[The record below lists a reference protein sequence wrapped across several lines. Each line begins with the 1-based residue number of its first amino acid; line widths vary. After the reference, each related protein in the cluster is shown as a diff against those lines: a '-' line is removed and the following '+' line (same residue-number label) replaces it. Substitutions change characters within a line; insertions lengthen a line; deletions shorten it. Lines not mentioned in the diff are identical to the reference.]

1 MNKGEFGRW
10 LARQWQSPQRKG
22 QRAQQAKPLTALN
35 CLTGDHS
42 ILENVASFYVESSL
56 TYLLFLQ
63 MGYEL
68 GEKADEVEED
78 DDGAV
83 EVGRVSS
90 PPLPGL
96 QSSLAS
102 LHLTNCPLEHLD
114 ILGVLI
120 SFL

>member
-1 MNKGEFGRW
+1 
-10 LARQWQSPQRKG
+10 
-22 QRAQQAKPLTALN
+22 
-35 CLTGDHS
+35 
-42 ILENVASFYVESSL
+42 
-56 TYLLFLQ
+56 

-96 QSSLAS
+96 QRSLAS
-102 LHLTNCPLEHLD
+102 LHLTNCPLEHLS
-114 ILGVLI
+114 ILVFSHCLKIWCI
-120 SFL
+120 SFYKLRWN

>member
-1 MNKGEFGRW
+1 MPNLW
-10 LARQWQSPQRKG
+10 LQS
-22 QRAQQAKPLTALN
+22 TASLDITPF
-35 CLTGDHS
+35 CHHVSLA
-42 ILENVASFYVESSL
+42 ILEHKNVASL

-90 PPLPGL
+90 PPLTGL
-96 QSSLAS
+96 QRRLAS
-102 LHLTNCPLEHLD
+102 LHLTNCPLEYLN
-114 ILGVLI
+114 ILGVFI

>member
-1 MNKGEFGRW
+1 
-10 LARQWQSPQRKG
+10 
-22 QRAQQAKPLTALN
+22 
-35 CLTGDHS
+35 
-42 ILENVASFYVESSL
+42 
-56 TYLLFLQ
+56 

-96 QSSLAS
+96 QRSLAS
-102 LHLTNCPLEHLD
+102 LHLTNCPLEHLN
-114 ILGVLI
+114 ITGVLSSCDQSLKRGITKKRGFCALALALFIQI
-120 SFL
+120 SKICFVQAV